1 MEYREAFAKA
11 CEINGNGGVG
21 CIRRPGDS
29 TFYRLSNGY
38 WYENDKGATYLP
50 VDIIR
55 ADDLIVFDRNKDD
68 TKKEMKQTG
77 YRGKK

>member
-11 CEINGNGGVG
+11 CEVNGNGGVG
-21 CIRRPGDS
+21 CMRRHGES

-38 WYENDKGATYLP
+38 WYENGKGATYLP

-55 ADDLIVFDRNKDD
+55 ADDLIVFDNNKDD
-68 TKKEMKQTG
+68 TKKEVSIN
-77 YRGKK
+77 

>member
-11 CEINGNGGVG
+11 CEVNGKGGVG
-21 CIRRPGDS
+21 CMRRHGDS

-38 WYENDKGATYLP
+38 WYENDKGATLLT

-55 ADDLIVFDRNKDD
+55 ADNLVVFDSNKDD
-68 TKKEMKQTG
+68 TKKEVSIN
-77 YRGKK
+77 